1 MAVTCVSTAASV
13 TTSASA
19 IPWLD
24 FPVNR
29 VVLLSDGEYN
39 VHMTGVNWAYPI
51 HARGQSREL
60 LCDCCASPSS
70 RSGRTCP
77 GRTPWLLCV
86 GCREGE
92 RPTWRLRDR
101 LAVEEPAA
109 ELAA

>member
-1 MAVTCVSTAASV
+1 MRLLRVT
-13 TTSASA
+13 
-19 IPWLD
+19 
-24 FPVNR
+24 
-29 VVLLSDGEYN
+29 VVPL
-39 VHMTGVNWAYPI
+39 
-51 HARGQSREL
+51 R
-60 LCDCCASPSS
+60 
-70 RSGRTCP
+70 RTCP

>member
-1 MAVTCVSTAASV
+1 LNSTC
-13 TTSASA
+13 
-19 IPWLD
+19 
-24 FPVNR
+24 R
-29 VVLLSDGEYN
+29 
-39 VHMTGVNWAYPI
+39 
-51 HARGQSREL
+51 
-60 LCDCCASPSS
+60 

>member
-1 MAVTCVSTAASV
+1 LNSTC
-13 TTSASA
+13 
-19 IPWLD
+19 
-24 FPVNR
+24 R
-29 VVLLSDGEYN
+29 
-39 VHMTGVNWAYPI
+39 
-51 HARGQSREL
+51 
-60 LCDCCASPSS
+60 

-109 ELAA
+109 ELAAGPPRPPALSARGVLVRSRSSYPARTAATLRPGSLAPHPQCHAFSLAA